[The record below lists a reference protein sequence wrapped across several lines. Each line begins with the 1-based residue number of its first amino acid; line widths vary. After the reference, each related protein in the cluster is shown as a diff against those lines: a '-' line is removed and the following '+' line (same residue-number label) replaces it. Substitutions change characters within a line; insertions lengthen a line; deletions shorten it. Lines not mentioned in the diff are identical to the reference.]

1 MKNRL
6 RTEHG
11 PGTLL
16 VVAALA
22 AMTAGLS
29 GCAIGAKSWDRDI
42 LARQAMQLNTHP
54 HITAYQDHIYFSKE
68 GSAGGRSFDGGGCG
82 CN

>member
-1 MKNRL
+1 MKSRQMIPIVFDAVS
-6 RTEHG
+6 RTVFVG
-11 PGTLL
+11 
-16 VVAALA
+16 AI
-22 AMTAGLS
+22 AMLLS

>member
-1 MKNRL
+1 MRF
-6 RTEHG
+6 G
-11 PGTLL
+11 MGTLL
-16 VVAALA
+16 SATGLLALSLA
-22 AMTAGLS
+22 LS